1 MICSH
6 ITKDTKTL
14 KTYACQISKVDFKYE
29 RDLNS
34 SKIPSSIIF
43 NATCFPLF
51 ILAKFD
57 SNSTPLASFRL
68 MKVGEK
74 DDESNDNDDVKDRT
88 IAAGIIKKPTMYHHF
103 VRLKDDRGNILTT

>member
-1 MICSH
+1 
-6 ITKDTKTL
+6 
-14 KTYACQISKVDFKYE
+14 
-29 RDLNS
+29 
-34 SKIPSSIIF
+34 
-43 NATCFPLF
+43 
-51 ILAKFD
+51 
-57 SNSTPLASFRL
+57 